1 MKLRSDMSK
10 YNLEEYKNTVK
21 NMSDEDLHK
30 EIWMLDIHIQYLQS
44 TKESSVDDVVSL
56 FNAAKDEREQRIM
69 HNQYR

>member
-1 MKLRSDMSK
+1 MSK

>member
-1 MKLRSDMSK
+1 MSK

-56 FNAAKDEREQRIM
+56 FNVAKDEREQRVT